1 MKVANNKAWWLTLP
15 AVAVLFFVG
24 VIPLMTI
31 INYSFHDIFTLP
43 DKHWIGF
50 EWYADIIR
58 SERFHNSF
66 FRSLSFSFIVL
77 AIEIPL
83 GIAIALSMPRKGIGV
98 SICLVFFALPL
109 LVPWNM
115 IPIMWLSMF
124 NAETGV
130 VAKALAF
137 LGVSV
142 NWKLNPVHTWIV
154 IVVMDVWHWTSLVVI
169 LCYSSLSTISA
180 PFYQAA
186 AIDGANRWQ
195 VFRYVQLPK
204 MHGVLLMA
212 LLLRF
217 MDSFMIY
224 TEAFRINAGG
234 PRNATMFLAID
245 LGEEI
250 AAFNYG
256 PSAARSI
263 VYFLIVLSVAWAFKT
278 ALGGRDR

>member
-1 MKVANNKAWWLTLP
+1 MKENDNRAWWLTLP
-15 AVAVLFFVG
+15 AIAVLFFVG
-24 VIPLMTI
+24 VIPLMTV

-43 DKHWIGF
+43 DKYWIGF
-50 EWYADIIR
+50 EWYAEIIE
-58 SERFHNSF
+58 SERFRNSF
-66 FRSLSFSFIVL
+66 IRSLSFAFIVL

-83 GIAIALSMPRKGIGV
+83 GIAIALAMPRKGVGV
-98 SICLVFFALPL
+98 SICLVGFALPL

-115 IPIMWLSMF
+115 IPMMWLSMF
-124 NAETGV
+124 NVETGV
-130 VAKALAF
+130 VAKFLALF
-137 LGVSV
+137 DVTV
-142 NWKLNPVHTWIV
+142 NWKLNPVHTWAVIV
-154 IVVMDVWHWTSLVVI
+154 IMDVWHWTSLVVI
-169 LCYSSLSTISA
+169 LCYSSLSTIQA

-186 AIDGANRWQ
+186 AIDGAGRWQ
-195 VFRYVQLPK
+195 VFRFVQLPK

-234 PRNATMFLAID
+234 PRNATMFLSID

-250 AAFNYG
+250 ASFNYG

-263 VYFLIVLSVAWAFKT
+263 IYFLIVLSVAWVFKT
-278 ALGGRDR
+278 ALGAREK

>member
-1 MKVANNKAWWLTLP
+1 VKVNDNRAWWLTLP
-15 AVAVLFFVG
+15 AITVLFFVG
-24 VIPLMTI
+24 VIPLMTVV
-31 INYSFHDIFTLP
+31 NYSFHDIFTLP

-50 EWYADIIR
+50 EWYADIIQ
-58 SERFHNSF
+58 SERFRNSF

-83 GIAIALSMPRKGIGV
+83 GIAIALAMPRKGMGV
-98 SICLVFFALPL
+98 SICLVVFALPL

-115 IPIMWLSMF
+115 IPIMWLSML

-130 VAKALAF
+130 VAKLLALV
-137 LGVSV
+137 GVTI
-142 NWKLNPVHTWIV
+142 NWKMNPLHTWAVIV
-154 IVVMDVWHWTSLVVI
+154 IMDVWHWTSLVAI
-169 LCYSSLSTISA
+169 LCYSSLSTIPA
-180 PFYQAA
+180 PYYQAA
-186 AIDGANRWQ
+186 AIDGAGRWQ
-195 VFRYVQLPK
+195 VFRFVQLPK

-263 VYFLIVLSVAWAFKT
+263 VYFLLVLTVAWVFKT
-278 ALGGRDR
+278 ALGTRDR